1 MDETDALYAPVYT
14 AQSAAPEA
22 SWAGAAQR
30 AARVREAKR
39 LGRELERAPAPGAVT
54 LAGAVFAFY
63 LLAGPIDSTTRP

>member
-22 SWAGAAQR
+22 SWAG